1 MNHFKSLKVGNNP
14 LLIMGCTIIAFGVTH
29 FYFKDADPSKMMQI
43 IGNILLFPV
52 RIFDLIA
59 GTLGLENIRNNAIII
74 FLVLLLSYSF
84 VALATNKILEWR
96 RAGAGS
102 Q

>member
-29 FYFKDADPSKMMQI
+29 FYYRDYDTSKMMQI

-52 RIFDLIA
+52 RIFDLVA
-59 GTLGLENIRNNAIII
+59 GILGWENIRNNVIII

-96 RAGAGS
+96 RSAA